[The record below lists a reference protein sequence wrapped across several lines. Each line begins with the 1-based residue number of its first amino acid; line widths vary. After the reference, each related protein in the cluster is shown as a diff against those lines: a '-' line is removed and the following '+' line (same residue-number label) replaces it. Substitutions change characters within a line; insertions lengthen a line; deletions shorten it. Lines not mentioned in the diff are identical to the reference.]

1 MLLHIIPRLYVA
13 EPDAPQCDLID
24 FHCPDLGLKLRN
36 GIELVARKPYPNK
49 CYRVACRK
57 VGQKAMQGI
66 LIETAGRVGEFTTL
80 TRWAV
85 GGDRVVNHQVQ
96 YVVLDD
102 ELDAI
107 TEAMVLWYGMS
118 PSLGGFSQRWPS
130 VAENWTPA
138 AAQPRMELVSRE
150 RQGYYADSLDSA
162 GRIVERA
169 EVFKVH
175 TVERERVL
183 FGSKSDSY
191 DRIPTADMAFRGSAD
206 IRVKMAH
213 KLGFH
218 PLHQ

>member
-24 FHCPDLGLKLRN
+24 FHCPDLGLKLRS
-36 GIELVARKPYPNK
+36 GIELVARRPYPNK
-49 CYRVACRK
+49 RYQVACRK

-66 LIETAGRVGEFTTL
+66 LIETAGRVREFTTL

-96 YVVLDD
+96 YFVIDD
-102 ELDAI
+102 DFDAV
-107 TEAMVLWYGMS
+107 TDSMVLWSGMS
-118 PSLGGFSQRWPS
+118 PSLGGWSRRWPS

-150 RQGYYADSLDSA
+150 RSGHYADRLDAA
-162 GRIVERA
+162 GRVVERS
-169 EVFKVH
+169 EVYQVP

-183 FGSKSDSY
+183 FRSKSDIY
-191 DRIPTADMAFRGSAD
+191 DRIPTADMAFRVS
-206 IRVKMAH
+206 V
-213 KLGFH
+213 
-218 PLHQ
+218 